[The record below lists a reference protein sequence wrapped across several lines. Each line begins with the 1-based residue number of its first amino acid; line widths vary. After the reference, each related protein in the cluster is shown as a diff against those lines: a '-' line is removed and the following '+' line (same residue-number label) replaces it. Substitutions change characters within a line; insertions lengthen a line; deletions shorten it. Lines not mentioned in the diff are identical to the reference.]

1 MSLTASLNIALSGL
15 QSAQSAMTLTSN
27 NLAGVNDP
35 NYVRK
40 SVAFESNTTGGVS
53 NGVTLSEIRRD
64 FDRLLQ
70 KDYRQEVAK
79 QKHLEVMSQYHSKIE
94 SLYGSIANKNA
105 LSDLIT
111 RLRQKM
117 ESLSASPEVSAN
129 QFNAVSAANEVAN
142 RFRDMSRT
150 VSAERNRADRQ
161 LDSAMFTINQ
171 QLQIIA
177 ETNQK
182 ITGLQALK
190 KDATGLRDKRDAA
203 IDKLATYLDIHYF
216 ESANGQITVG
226 TKSGENLV
234 TGHIAGRLSF
244 EATPLVNQLVTYPD
258 GLSGITVNINGA
270 VTDITARLNKGEL
283 AALFNLRDTTLPTI
297 SKQLDQLANRML
309 IDLNRIHNRGANTP
323 LGRGVTLADDPT
335 QTSNR
340 FFADP
345 TDIMRL
351 DHPVDLVLLDTN
363 GKRIDPPPAVT
374 TIAAG
379 SYRINDIARR
389 ISDHLGA
396 RGSVIFNNDNAIE
409 IRLERGVRLA
419 IADRGTS
426 ATGGDA
432 TITFGR
438 DQNGQPHRYNGFSN
452 FFGFNNLFTSVDTA
466 TGLSLAEN
474 QGGPIG
480 AADNFTVR
488 QDLQKDP
495 TAISRGRLS
504 GTAPDYALGKG
515 DNRLA
520 LELAAAF
527 DQNHTFDPVANGPG
541 QVAGNFAGYA
551 ANMLSH
557 QATVTATNQSAL
569 DFQNT
574 LTESVKNRFRSQTGV
589 NLDEELSNM
598 MVFQNSYNSSARVI
612 KATKEMFDELLR
624 LV

>member
-15 QSAQSAMTLTSN
+15 QSAQGAMNLTSN

-40 SVAFESNTTGGVS
+40 SVAFESNITGGVS

-64 FDRLLQ
+64 FDMLLQ

-94 SLYGSIANKNA
+94 SLYGSIANKNS
-105 LSDLIT
+105 LGDLIT

-117 ESLSASPEVSAN
+117 ESLSTSPEVSAN
-129 QFNAVSAANEVAN
+129 QFNAISAANEVAN

-150 VSAERNRADRQ
+150 VSAERNRADKQ
-161 LDSAMFTINQ
+161 LGSAMFTINQ

-177 ETNQK
+177 EINKK
-182 ITGLQALK
+182 ITGLQAMK

-203 IDKLATYLDIHYF
+203 IDKLATYMDIYYF

-226 TKSGENLV
+226 TKGGENLV
-234 TGHIAGRLSF
+234 TGHIAGTLSF
-244 EATPLVNQLVTYPD
+244 EETPLVNQLVTYPD

-283 AALFNLRDTTLPTI
+283 AALFDLRDTTLPVI
-297 SKQLDQLANRML
+297 SKQLDQLARKML

-323 LGRGVTLADDPT
+323 LGRGATLADDPT

-340 FFADP
+340 HFADR
-345 TDIMRL
+345 TALMRL

-363 GKRIDPPPAVT
+363 GKTIGTPPAVA

-379 SYRINDIARR
+379 TYTIDDIRRQINSHI
-389 ISDHLGA
+389 GT
-396 RGSVIFNNDNAIE
+396 RGSVLFNSDNAIE
-409 IRLERGVRLA
+409 IRLDKGIRLA
-419 IADRGTS
+419 IADKGAS

-466 TGLSLAEN
+466 SGLPLAQN
-474 QGGPIG
+474 QGGDIG
-480 AADNFTVR
+480 AADNLTVR
-488 QDLQKDP
+488 TDLQKDP

-504 GTAPDYALGKG
+504 GTAPNYNLGKG
-515 DNRLA
+515 DNRLV

-527 DQNHTFDPVANGPG
+527 DKNHTFDPIARGLG
-541 QVAGNFAGYA
+541 QIASNFSGYA
-551 ANMLSH
+551 ANMLSQ

-569 DFQNT
+569 DFQNA
-574 LTESVKNRFRSQTGV
+574 LTENVKNRFRSQTGV

-624 LV
+624 IV